1 MSVAPGWYYTL
12 RGSIRTNL
20 MGFNWNNRILIAKNW
35 CVALRW
41 FRATVF
47 TEAAAGA
54 ADTRGILMTH
64 FAARAGRVA
73 LAGTVAST
81 LILGLQQP
89 GVAHAE
95 PPPPEALVGACPA
108 QRAVL
113 DQVNAEI
120 LAHNAKPHV
129 FTIPQQA
136 AEAAAYDAE
145 ANALNSR
152 GTAAQNSLIRCM
164 DVVRKLFAGRNAD
177 KLNPTPRGL
186 TQMIK
191 RSHNASPNRQAEVEE
206 LVDFLDEQAQK
217 YDDEWGRL
225 QELDK
230 PEVGA
235 TDPAR
240 PGQDVGSSTEG
251 GPQVTP
257 DWVVPLSDIL
267 KMPRA
272 LDLNADSL
280 WMVAT
285 SPLNREWVS
294 NQGAMARRSDSVAA
308 VSGTSDEWL
317 QAQLEL
323 AETIRGQLEGL
334 IKELA
339 DSQLPAE

>member
-1 MSVAPGWYYTL
+1 MVLHAARVESHQF
-12 RGSIRTNL
+12 IRLNCR
-20 MGFNWNNRILIAKNW
+20 NWSSRSENW
-35 CVALRW
+35 CVGLRW
-41 FRATVF
+41 FRATVL
-47 TEAAAGA
+47 TEAAAGVA
-54 ADTRGILMTH
+54 VTRGILMTH
-64 FAARAGRVA
+64 FAVRLGRAA

-81 LILGLQQP
+81 LAFGLQQP
-89 GVAHAE
+89 TAHAE
-95 PPPPEALVGACPA
+95 PPPEVLVGACPA
-108 QRAVL
+108 QRAIM

-145 ANALNSR
+145 ANALNAR
-152 GTAAQNSLIRCM
+152 GASAQSSLNKCLDAM
-164 DVVRKLFAGRNAD
+164 RKLFSGPRAAS
-177 KLNPTPRGL
+177 LNPTPPGL

-191 RSHNASPNRQAEVEE
+191 RSHNAAPNRQTEVKE
-206 LVDFLDEQAQK
+206 LVEFLDEQAQK

-240 PGQDVGSSTEG
+240 PGQDIGAATDG

-280 WMVAT
+280 WAVAT
-285 SPLNREWVS
+285 SPINREWVS
-294 NQGAMARRSDSVAA
+294 NQGAMSRRSDSVAA
-308 VSGTSDEWL
+308 VSGASEEWL
-317 QAQLEL
+317 QAQLDL

-339 DSQLPAE
+339 DSQPPAQ